1 MIQNDQKLWL
11 VPEIYMHAG
20 KDLWKTI
27 ISATEIYTQAPA
39 LMTSVPNCNNVFSL
53 CVFKTVSLLTSSLTR
68 AMD

>member
-39 LMTSVPNCNNVFSL
+39 LMTSVPNCNNNNNNNNIINFSRNL
-53 CVFKTVSLLTSSLTR
+53 
-68 AMD
+68 